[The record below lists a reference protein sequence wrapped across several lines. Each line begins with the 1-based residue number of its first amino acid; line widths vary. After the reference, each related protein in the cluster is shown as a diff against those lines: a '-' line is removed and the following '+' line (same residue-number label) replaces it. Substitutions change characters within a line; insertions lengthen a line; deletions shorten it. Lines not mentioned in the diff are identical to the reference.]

1 MATTAPT
8 TLIGCGVRLTH
19 VLLNISVAVV
29 EVLAVLVVD
38 SVFMR

>member
-1 MATTAPT
+1 
-8 TLIGCGVRLTH
+8 LTH